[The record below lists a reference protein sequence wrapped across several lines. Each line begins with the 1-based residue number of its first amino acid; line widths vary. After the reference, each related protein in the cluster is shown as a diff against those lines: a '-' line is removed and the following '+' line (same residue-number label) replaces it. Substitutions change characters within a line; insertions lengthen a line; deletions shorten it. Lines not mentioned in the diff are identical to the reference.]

1 MSFTL
6 TPNGLTI
13 QTYQEIYDEL
23 VAGYRS
29 AYGSDINTAPDSP
42 DGQRIGIE
50 AKARLDVQT
59 YALNLYN
66 QLDPDFSTG
75 EGLNKIIKLAGI
87 SRGVPT
93 RSQVDVN
100 IATDRTVRIP
110 IGYTV
115 SDSLGQKW
123 VTDSVSTLLA
133 GTTSITLFAQNFGNV
148 SADASTV
155 TIQDTIIIG
164 VVSVTNPLAA
174 IAGKDEETDEA
185 LRIRRNKSLS
195 SRALTTV
202 GGLYTALANQ
212 IGVTDLQV
220 YENNTDAFDATL
232 SMNPHSIWCV
242 VEGGDVADIIR
253 TIAKN
258 RTAGVSV
265 KGAVT
270 GTYTETLTK
279 PDLTTFSYLHNMAFD
294 RPVSVPIYVTLT
306 VQPIGGA
313 VVDIV
318 GIKNAL
324 AAKSYSIS
332 EIARASNLY
341 ATVYGVGNNFTATL
355 LSISNDN
362 LTFVTDIIAP
372 GPGEVFIISPA
383 NITVTEIP

>member
-87 SRGVPT
+87 SRV
-93 RSQVDVN
+93 
-100 IATDRTVRIP
+100 
-110 IGYTV
+110 GYTV
-115 SDSLGQKW
+115 W

-148 SADASTV
+148 STV

-185 LRIRRNKSLS
+185 LRI
-195 SRALTTV
+195 
-202 GGLYTALANQ
+202 
-212 IGVTDLQV
+212 
-220 YENNTDAFDATL
+220 
-232 SMNPHSIWCV
+232 
-242 VEGGDVADIIR
+242 
-253 TIAKN
+253 
-258 RTAGVSV
+258 
-265 KGAVT
+265 
-270 GTYTETLTK
+270 
-279 PDLTTFSYLHNMAFD
+279 PDCIQH
-294 RPVSVPIYVTLT
+294 
-306 VQPIGGA
+306 
-313 VVDIV
+313 
-318 GIKNAL
+318 
-324 AAKSYSIS
+324 
-332 EIARASNLY
+332 
-341 ATVYGVGNNFTATL
+341 
-355 LSISNDN
+355 
-362 LTFVTDIIAP
+362 
-372 GPGEVFIISPA
+372 
-383 NITVTEIP
+383 